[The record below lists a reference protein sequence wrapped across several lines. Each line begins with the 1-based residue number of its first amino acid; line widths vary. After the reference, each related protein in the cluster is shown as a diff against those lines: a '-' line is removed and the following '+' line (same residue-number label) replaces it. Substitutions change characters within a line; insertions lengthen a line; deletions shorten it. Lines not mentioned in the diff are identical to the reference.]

1 MASKSDE
8 RNDHYF
14 DVIVVGGGHA
24 GCEAALAS
32 SRMGEKTMLMT
43 INIDKIALMPCNPA
57 VGGIGKSQL
66 VREVDALGGEIARN
80 TDRAIIQIKVLNSS
94 KGPAVQALRAQT
106 DKKLYETSMKTV
118 LENQR
123 NIYIFQGK
131 AKELIICEG
140 AVRGLLTCGGE
151 KFFADAIVL
160 ATGTFMGGRIV
171 IGDYEYMAG
180 RVGELPSE
188 ELPQSLIRN
197 GIVLS
202 RFQSATPPR
211 VDRRT
216 INFKKMKSQPGDDL
230 PLSFSVW
237 NSRIVRKQLECYLTH
252 TNEVTHE
259 IILKNIHRS
268 PIKSGSIQSHGPRFC
283 PSIDR
288 KAINFPD
295 KKSHP
300 VFIEPEGWRTN
311 EMYLQG
317 LTTSMPIDI
326 QQKIVNSTPG
336 LEDTFIMRPGYAVE
350 YYYVVPEQLKSTL
363 EFKDINGLFSAGQ
376 INGTSGYEEAAAQG
390 IIAGMNAA
398 LYCMKEEPFSL
409 KRSEAYIGVLIDDLI
424 MKDPDEP
431 YRMYTSRAEYRLIL
445 RSDNADMRLSEYG
458 YKYGLI
464 SKDQIEMVRKK
475 TGEVK
480 KLHEILKNARFHP
493 DKDSNNVLE
502 ESGCTKITETTP
514 VIELLKRPQIKI
526 SMLEH
531 NFFNEIGRYSN
542 ESKEQVE
549 IEVKYEGYINR
560 QHEEIRQHERIEEK
574 RIPVSMGFMD
584 LVGLSLECRQKLERF
599 RPETIGQASRIAGI
613 SPADISILSL
623 YINKYESGIRGDQ
636 AAGR

>member
-1 MASKSDE
+1 MGKRD
-8 RNDHYF
+8 NNYF

-32 SRMGEKTMLMT
+32 SRMGLRTMLLT
-43 INIDKIALMPCNPA
+43 INMDKIALMPCNPA

-80 TDRAIIQIKVLNSS
+80 TDKAIVQVKVLNSS

-106 DKKLYETSMKTV
+106 DKKLYETSMKMV
-118 LENQR
+118 LENQQ
-123 NIYIFQGK
+123 NLYLIQGA

-140 AVRGLLTCGGE
+140 AVRGLLTCSGE
-151 KFFADAIVL
+151 QFSARAIVL

-171 IGDYEYMAG
+171 IGNYEYKAG
-180 RVGELPSE
+180 RVGEMPSE
-188 ELPQSLIRN
+188 DLPRSLIEN
-197 GIVLS
+197 GIILS

-216 INFKKMKSQPGDDL
+216 VNFKKMTPQPGDDF

-237 NSRIVRKQLECYLTH
+237 DLKVVQRQLDCYLTH
-252 TNEVTHE
+252 TNEKTHE

-268 PIKSGSIQSHGPRFC
+268 PIRSGSIQSHGPRFC

-288 KAINFPD
+288 KVINFPD
-295 KKSHP
+295 KKNHP

-317 LTTSMPIDI
+317 LTTSMPVDI

-336 LEDTFIMRPGYAVE
+336 LEDAFIMRSGYAVE
-350 YYYVVPEQLKSTL
+350 YFYVVPEQLKSTL
-363 EFKDINGLFSAGQ
+363 EFKDVKGLFSAGQ

-390 IIAGMNAA
+390 IIAGINAA
-398 LYCMKEEPFSL
+398 LCCRDEDPFSL

-424 MKDPDEP
+424 TKDPDEP

-458 YKYGLI
+458 YKFGLV
-464 SKDQIEMVRKK
+464 SEDQINMVRSKTEEMRKLREFLKK
-475 TGEVK
+475 AR
-480 KLHEILKNARFHP
+480 LHPGKESNAI
-493 DKDSNNVLE
+493 LE
-502 ESGCTKITETTP
+502 EAGCALITETVP
-514 VIELLKRPQIKI
+514 VIELLKRPQI
-526 SMLEH
+526 SLGMLED
-531 NFFNEIGRYSN
+531 NFFSEIGRYSN
-542 ESKEQVE
+542 ASKEQVE
-549 IEVKYEGYINR
+549 IEIKYEGYINR
-560 QHEEIRQHERIEEK
+560 QHEEIRQRERIEEK
-574 RIPVSMGFMD
+574 RIPSSMEFMD
-584 LVGLSLECRQKLERF
+584 LIGLSLECRQKLERF

-623 YINKYESGIRGDQ
+623 YINKYEFQRKEDQ
-636 AAGR
+636 TAEQ

>member
-1 MASKSDE
+1 MKKRDD
-8 RNDHYF
+8 NYF

-32 SRMGEKTMLMT
+32 SRMELKTMLLT

-106 DKKLYETSMKTV
+106 DKKLYETSMKMV
-118 LENQR
+118 MENQE
-123 NIYIFQGK
+123 NLYLFQGA
-131 AKELIICEG
+131 AKELIVCDG
-140 AVRGLLTCGGE
+140 AVRGLLTCSGE
-151 KFFADAIVL
+151 QFCAGAIVL

-171 IGDYEYMAG
+171 IGDYEYKAG

-188 ELPQSLIRN
+188 DLPRSLIKN
-197 GIVLS
+197 GIMIS

-216 INFKKMKSQPGDDL
+216 IDFKKMIPQPGDDF

-237 NSRIVRKQLECYLTH
+237 DSRIVRKQLDCYLTH
-252 TNEVTHE
+252 TNEITHE

-288 KAINFPD
+288 KVINFPD
-295 KKSHP
+295 KKNHP

-317 LTTSMPIDI
+317 LTTSMPVDI

-336 LEDTFIMRPGYAVE
+336 LEDAFIMRPGYAVE
-350 YYYVVPEQLKSTL
+350 YFYVVPEQLKSTL
-363 EFKDINGLFSAGQ
+363 EFKDIKGLFSAGQ

-390 IIAGMNAA
+390 IIAGINSA
-398 LYCMKEEPFSL
+398 LYCIKEEPFSL

-424 MKDPDEP
+424 TKDPDEP

-458 YKYGLI
+458 YKFKLI
-464 SKDQIEMVRKK
+464 SKDQIEIVRKK
-475 TGEVK
+475 KGEVK
-480 KLHEILKNARFHP
+480 KLREFLKSARLHPGKESNA
-493 DKDSNNVLE
+493 VLE
-502 ESGCTKITETTP
+502 EVGCAPITETTP
-514 VIELLKRPQIKI
+514 VIDMLKRPQIRL

-531 NFFNEIGRYSN
+531 NFFSKIGGYSSA
-542 ESKEQVE
+542 SKEQVE
-549 IEVKYEGYINR
+549 IEIKYEGYINR
-560 QHEEIRQHERIEEK
+560 QHEEIRQRERIEEK
-574 RIPVSMGFMD
+574 MIPASMGFMD

-623 YINKYESGIRGDQ
+623 YINKYESRRRGDQ
-636 AAGR
+636 AAGQ